1 MPAFL
6 AFVPPV
12 VWRWLAIIGVGV
24 ALYAV
29 GYVKG
34 YLHEEHALDAYQAK
48 VVADGAAAAE
58 KATATKREQ
67 DKTTQEIRDAAKDD
81 ADAIHAYYAAHPVIV
96 RSRPGGGAVPTA
108 SNCPAS
114 PDAAASQPNAPRPD
128 TSGVTEEACALD
140 AARINRW
147 RDFATKNHL
156 PID

>member
-1 MPAFL
+1 
-6 AFVPPV
+6 
-12 VWRWLAIIGVGV
+12 VWRWLAIVGVGV
-24 ALYAV
+24 ALYAT

-34 YLHEEHALDAYQAK
+34 YLHEEHAFDAYQAK

-81 ADAIHAYYAAHPVIV
+81 ADAIHAYYAAHPNVV
-96 RSRPGGGAVPTA
+96 RVRPSGGTVPAAPDCTA
-108 SNCPAS
+108 R
-114 PDAAASQPNAPRPD
+114 PDAAAGQPAATRPD
-128 TSGVTEEACALD
+128 TGVSEEACALD